1 MIVAETTIQGFMIPA
16 RIHRDAGK
24 TLSEGEVAMFADDAL
39 IDTGAS
45 SIFIDPSVA
54 AALNLK
60 QIDQSEIE
68 TAGGRVGVCVY
79 TGVLEVPLLGFK
91 KRVELRAPR
100 VKRISYTIIL
110 GRSFL
115 LQYHI
120 AIDGPNNLLTFSPP
134 GPSPL
139 TEEPHDG

>member
-1 MIVAETTIQGFMIPA
+1 MIVAETTIQGFMIHA
-16 RIHRDAGK
+16 RIHRDAGGP
-24 TLSEGEVAMFADDAL
+24 LSEGEAAMFADDAL

-45 SIFIDPSVA
+45 TVFIDPSVA

-68 TAGGRVGVCVY
+68 TAGGRVGVLVY
-79 TGVLEVPLLGFK
+79 TGVLEVPQLGFK
-91 KRVELRAPR
+91 QRVELRAPR
-100 VKRISYTIIL
+100 VKRISYTIVL

-115 LQYHI
+115 CQYHI

-134 GPSPL
+134 GPRSL
-139 TEEPHDG
+139 QEEPHDG